1 MHGRYRGG
9 DVYQVSIPLIYR
21 HFLHAF
27 MRVCK
32 EEKKLCN
39 RNTRFNSLIQQQND
53 SRLNTPYF
61 RLIDPRRKTK
71 TCSSAF
77 TLVKPGLLNR

>member
-27 MRVCK
+27 MNARVQGG
-32 EEKKLCN
+32 EK
-39 RNTRFNSLIQQQND
+39 
-53 SRLNTPYF
+53 
-61 RLIDPRRKTK
+61 
-71 TCSSAF
+71 
-77 TLVKPGLLNR
+77 VV